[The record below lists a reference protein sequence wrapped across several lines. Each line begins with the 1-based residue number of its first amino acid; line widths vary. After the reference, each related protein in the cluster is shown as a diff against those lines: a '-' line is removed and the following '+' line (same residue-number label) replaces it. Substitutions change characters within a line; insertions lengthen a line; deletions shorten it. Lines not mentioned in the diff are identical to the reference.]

1 MMNTRFYI
9 DPITELPHLYNHNV
23 NEEEAIE
30 VLNHPIEDR
39 MGDND
44 ARVAVGQTRAGRY
57 LRVIYVHDDEPNSVF
72 IMGRDCHKNAKY
84 VSRGF
89 SHVGRN

>member
-1 MMNTRFYI
+1 MNTRFYI

-30 VLNHPIEDR
+30 VLNYPIEDR

-72 IMGRDCHKNAKY
+72 ITAYNLPRKQLHALNRRRKKK
-84 VSRGF
+84 S
-89 SHVGRN
+89 

>member
-1 MMNTRFYI
+1 MNTRFYI

-72 IMGRDCHKNAKY
+72 IITAYDLPRKQLHALNRRRKKK
-84 VSRGF
+84 S
-89 SHVGRN
+89 